1 MRIDK
6 SKLLTWIKNAE
17 YIFIVAIPFFLP
29 LSKKLLPYLIAFLIT
44 FWLFEG
50 NYKTKID
57 KLKSNRVFYFI
68 FGFYVLHVIGL
79 LYSANL
85 DAGLFDLQVKLSIL
99 FLPVIFW
106 TTESLNKKRLDY
118 VYMSFIAGVTLA
130 SLICIGNGI
139 YNSFQID
146 DAILVYNPSI

>member
-17 YIFIVAIPFFLP
+17 YIFIVAIPFSLP
-29 LSKKLLPYLIAFLIT
+29 LSKKLLPYLIAFLIA

-50 NYKTKID
+50 NYKIKID

-85 DAGLFDLQVKLSIL
+85 DAGLFDIQVKLSIL

-106 TTESLNKKRLDY
+106 TT
-118 VYMSFIAGVTLA
+118 
-130 SLICIGNGI
+130 
-139 YNSFQID
+139 
-146 DAILVYNPSI
+146 